1 MFRKL
6 FKRFVPKVP
15 EPHEISKKPGIAKV
29 KRRAWIEHVAYQD
42 ASEKLKREI
51 EKNGFAPYLIY
62 EYKKGEH
69 KRDT

>member
-15 EPHEISKKPGIAKV
+15 EPHEISKKPEIDRV
-29 KRRAWIEHVAYQD
+29 KRQARIERIAYQD

-51 EKNGFAPYLIY
+51 EMNGFAPYLIY
-62 EYKKGEH
+62 EHKKGEH
-69 KRDT
+69 QRDT

>member
-6 FKRFVPKVP
+6 LKRFVPKVP
-15 EPHEISKKPGIAKV
+15 EPHEISKKPEIEKVKSRAKV
-29 KRRAWIEHVAYQD
+29 VRIAYQD

-62 EYKKGEH
+62 EHKKGEH
-69 KRDT
+69 QRDT